1 MSEVDRP
8 APEPEA
14 GTLLPPLPPPDQTAF
29 RQAARIA
36 AARPGLFGIS
46 MALYAAFYSLP
57 LLGGLV
63 QREIFDNLSGH
74 ARAGINVWSLVG
86 LWFVA
91 QVAPLVVSY
100 FSVWAFVTFTSA

>member
-14 GTLLPPLPPPDQTAF
+14 GALPPPLPPPDQPAF
-29 RQAARIA
+29 RQSARIA
-36 AARPGLFGIS
+36 AARPGLFAVS

-63 QREIFDNLSGH
+63 QREIFDNLSGLCVKI
-74 ARAGINVWSLVG
+74 INVKRY
-86 LWFVA
+86 
-91 QVAPLVVSY
+91 QVFLFAITWTGSQ
-100 FSVWAFVTFTSA
+100 